1 MILLRIGISYT
12 ICHYEPAHSKWESR
26 THQNEESLEDI
37 EQLAGTAF
45 VASLHALADNSNHS
59 RQKTL
64 EHLL

>member
-1 MILLRIGISYT
+1 MSQPILNGN
-12 ICHYEPAHSKWESR
+12 R